1 MTSKIVSGL
10 STTATILLPAAA
22 VMVLA
27 LATGEAAMG
36 QESVSLTYG
45 KMEAAKSGRG
55 TRKLSTGNTQRPAAR
70 KSGSLILYNQMHSQG
85 RNLKLRRR

>member
-55 TRKLSTGNTQRPAAR
+55 TRKLSTGNTQRAAR